1 MVARMVQVVSVIGSI
16 IILAAFIAG
25 QRGWLDVHRRSYA
38 CLNLLGSSVLATIA
52 AIEEQWGFLLL
63 EGVWALVSAYSLIRP
78 ADPELATAHE

>member
-1 MVARMVQVVSVIGSI
+1 MVARMVQAVSVIGSI
-16 IILAAFIAG
+16 IILAAFVAG

-38 CLNLLGSSVLATIA
+38 SLNLLGSSVLATIA

-78 ADPELATAHE
+78 PALAAAHE